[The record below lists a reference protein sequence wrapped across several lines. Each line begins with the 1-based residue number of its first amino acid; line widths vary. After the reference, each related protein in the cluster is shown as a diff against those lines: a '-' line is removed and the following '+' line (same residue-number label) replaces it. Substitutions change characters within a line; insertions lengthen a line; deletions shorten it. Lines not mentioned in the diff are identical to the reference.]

1 MIGALS
7 ATIAGSHRL
16 RVQLV
21 VLAAGQLLGHLV
33 LGTVGHQ
40 HGNAASPSAAVM
52 VAAHVAAITCAAALI
67 AAASYLCT
75 AVSSVVRTAAAPTPN
90 PVVAAPSP
98 AFGNADQPL
107 RSALLLAASMSHRG
121 PPVGAVR

>member
-1 MIGALS
+1 
-7 ATIAGSHRL
+7 
-16 RVQLV
+16 
-21 VLAAGQLLGHLV
+21 
-33 LGTVGHQ
+33 
-40 HGNAASPSAAVM
+40 M
-52 VAAHVAAITCAAALI
+52 VAAHVAAVTCAAALI

-75 AVSSVVRTAAAPTPN
+75 AVSRVVRTAAAPTPDA
-90 PVVAAPSP
+90 VVAAPSP